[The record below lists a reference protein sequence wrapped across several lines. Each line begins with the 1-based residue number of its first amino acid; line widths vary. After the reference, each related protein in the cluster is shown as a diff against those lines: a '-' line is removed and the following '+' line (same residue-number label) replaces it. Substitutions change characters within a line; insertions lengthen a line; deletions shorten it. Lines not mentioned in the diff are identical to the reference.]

1 MEIKAKRQINKCN
14 NRPLKAVYYAT
25 GIEILKMAFK
35 IARNYVAANHDFL
48 FLGLCADL
56 LQHKLNT
63 TTLMR
68 SETRGDANVKVL
80 IYRSTV
86 CFSNSSANGE
96 GFLANFVNKTQR
108 PHI

>member
-1 MEIKAKRQINKCN
+1 MDTFYFSILQTSSNTTYSNALCLEAECN
-14 NRPLKAVYYAT
+14 NRPLKALYYAT

-35 IARNYVAANHDFL
+35 IAGNYVAGNHDLL
-48 FLGLCADL
+48 FLGLCGDL

-80 IYRSTV
+80 I
-86 CFSNSSANGE
+86 
-96 GFLANFVNKTQR
+96 
-108 PHI
+108 